1 LLDQLGFVT
10 VPQLGCLLLAAV
22 LALHLRQFPEDL
34 LFIRLNPLLDGL
46 MHLKGLR
53 QAEQMVLSPMP
64 AQLFGD
70 LLHALP
76 AARVPQLG

>member
-1 LLDQLGFVT
+1 MILPTDVSETQKV
-10 VPQLGCLLLAAV
+10 
-22 LALHLRQFPEDL
+22 HLQ
-34 LFIRLNPLLDGL
+34 
-46 MHLKGLR
+46 GLR

-70 LLHALP
+70 LFLTLP